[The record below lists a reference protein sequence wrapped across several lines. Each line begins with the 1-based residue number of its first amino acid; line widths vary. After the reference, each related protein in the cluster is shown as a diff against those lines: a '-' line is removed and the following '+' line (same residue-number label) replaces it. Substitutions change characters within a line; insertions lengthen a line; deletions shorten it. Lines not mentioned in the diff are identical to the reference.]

1 MTEDALALH
10 TLAQRRWRM
19 AISLSVLMVV
29 IYFGFVLLVA
39 WNKDG
44 LGTLIV
50 PGLSVGIVLGALVI
64 VLTWGVTWFY
74 VRWANTHID
83 AEIRRLNQ
91 ATSEPASG
99 NAS

>member
-1 MTEDALALH
+1 MSEDSQALRALAR
-10 TLAQRRWRM
+10 RRWHM
-19 AISLSVLMVV
+19 AISLSAVMVA

-44 LGTLIV
+44 LGTLLV

-64 VLTWGVTWFY
+64 LLTWAVTLFY

-83 AEIRRLNQ
+83 AEITRLNQ
-91 ATSEPASG
+91 LMNG
-99 NAS
+99 NTP

>member
-1 MTEDALALH
+1 MSEDSQALRALAR
-10 TLAQRRWRM
+10 RRWRM
-19 AISLSVLMVV
+19 AISLSAVMVA

-44 LGTLIV
+44 LGTLLV

-64 VLTWGVTWFY
+64 LLTWAVILFY

-83 AEIRRLNQ
+83 AEITRLNQ
-91 ATSEPASG
+91 LMNG
-99 NAS
+99 NTP